1 MSLLSGPSALPA
13 HALMD
18 RPRIRAFLAGAFS
31 VRALAVPLTILSVAI
46 FITVFDNDVLWAA
59 ALNATASDEH
69 QAGIVASL
77 FVIVLCALIIPLA
90 LALGVR
96 VLKTVAIALLL
107 AAAVG
112 SFFMSSYGTVIDT
125 TMFRSIA
132 DTDVREAAP
141 LLTTGF
147 FVHLGIFGLV
157 PAALVAFAP
166 IARLGWGRELAL
178 RAGLVTV
185 SLAVSAAV
193 LYWNYAPFAFFAG
206 QNHQLRL
213 LINPHHALYSGV
225 QYLVR
230 SGEEARLERILL
242 DAHINGA
249 LRSESEKPTL
259 VVLVLGETARS
270 DRFSLNGYE
279 RDTNRYTPALGVR
292 NLGPVIACGTSTA
305 DSLPCLFSQFG
316 RADFDQAEATRHE
329 NLFSVLGRLGVNVAW
344 LDNSTGCK
352 DICDPAHF
360 EEFAGREDPDLCD
373 STGCFDEIL
382 IEGLARAI
390 GDTSRDQF
398 IVMHQRG
405 SHGPA
410 YYTDVPA
417 WAKAFQPE
425 CDLPN
430 LRNCSRDAIN
440 NSYDNTILYTDFFLA
455 RVIEFLSGRTDDFA
469 TAMIYVSDHGES
481 LGENGLY
488 LHGFPYAIAPREQTQ
503 VPMLLWTDGTFGAR
517 HHVDAECV
525 PTASDAPLSHDF
537 VFHTVLPIFGVKSP
551 AYRPDLDLLAGCR
564 EGSGPN
570 HLDRTV
576 LSSQL

>member
-1 MSLLSGPSALPA
+1 MSLLSDPSALPA
-13 HALMD
+13 RVRANLA
-18 RPRIRAFLAGAFS
+18 RIRAFSASAFS
-31 VRALAVPLTILSVAI
+31 VRAWSVPLTILCVAT
-46 FITVFDNDVLWAA
+46 FITVFDNNVLWAA

-77 FVIVLCALIIPLA
+77 FVILMCVLIIPLT
-90 LALGVR
+90 LSVGVR
-96 VLKTVAIALLL
+96 VLKAVAITLLL
-107 AAAVG
+107 ASAG
-112 SFFMSSYGTVIDT
+112 GGFFMSSYGTVIDT
-125 TMFRSIA
+125 SMFRSIA

-141 LLTTGF
+141 LLTTGL
-147 FVHLGIFGLV
+147 FVHLGFFGLV
-157 PAALVAFAP
+157 PALLVAFAP
-166 IARLGWGRELAL
+166 IARLGWCREFAL
-178 RAGLVTV
+178 RAGLVTL
-185 SLAVSAAV
+185 SLAVSAGV
-193 LYWNYAPFAFFAG
+193 LYWNYGPLSFFVR

-213 LINPHHALYSGV
+213 LINPDYALYSAI
-225 QYLVR
+225 QYMVR
-230 SGEEARLERILL
+230 SGEEARLERIPL
-242 DAHINGA
+242 DAHIDDA
-249 LRSESEKPTL
+249 LRSIREKPTL
-259 VVLVLGETARS
+259 LVLVVGETARS

-292 NLGPVIACGTSTA
+292 NVGPVVACGTSTA

-316 RADFDQAEATRHE
+316 RVDFDQAKATSHE
-329 NLFSVLGRLGVNVAW
+329 NLFRVLARLGVNVAW

-352 DICDPAHF
+352 NICDSAHF

-382 IEGLARAI
+382 LDGLARAI

-410 YYTDVPA
+410 YYTDVPE

-430 LRNCSRDAIN
+430 LRNCKRDAID

-455 RVIEFLSGRTDDFA
+455 RVIEFLAARTGDFA

-488 LHGFPYAIAPREQTQ
+488 LHGFPYAIAPREQTH
-503 VPMLLWTDGTFGAR
+503 VPMLLWTDGTFSAR
-517 HHVDAECV
+517 HQVDTECV
-525 PTASDAPLSHDF
+525 PTANDAPLSHDY
-537 VFHTVLPIFGVKSP
+537 VFHTVLAIFAVESP

-564 EGSGPN
+564 QGLGKI
-570 HLDRTV
+570 
-576 LSSQL
+576 